1 MTNNDPIA
9 TLADILSKG
18 STRKSFASD
27 PEGTLRDRG
36 VDPADLPSDI
46 YDVLADLND
55 AELRAIGRLRGA
67 FDSSPDI
74 SSDQK
79 LQMV

>member
-1 MTNNDPIA
+1 VTDNEAIA

-18 STRKSFASD
+18 ATRKSFATD

-36 VDPADLPSDI
+36 VDPASLPAEI
-46 YDVLADLND
+46 YDVLSDLND
-55 AELRAIGRLRGA
+55 AELRAIGRLKGA
-67 FDSSPDI
+67 FDHSDI
-74 SSDQK
+74 SDEQK